1 MIFPFIVLDCL
12 QSAFSC
18 KICPFLIPVSATATN
33 DATIRDL
40 DEARIDG
47 HIFSFRACALVC
59 RGSRAWVTRGVP
71 LQRKMIDCSQSISL
85 CLLEVLFLV
94 DPCNYN
100 CFNFKSFRSR
110 FWTNNCNLIGRFYS
124 SLSACVKNCD
134 LLM

>member
-12 QSAFSC
+12 QSAFSR

-40 DEARIDG
+40 DETRIDG
-47 HIFSFRACALVC
+47 HIFSFRAYALVC

-71 LQRKMIDCSQSISL
+71 LQRKIIDCSQSISL

-100 CFNFKSFRSR
+100 WSR
-110 FWTNNCNLIGRFYS
+110 FLTNNCNLIGRFYS

>member
-12 QSAFSC
+12 QSAFSR

-40 DEARIDG
+40 DETRIDG

-71 LQRKMIDCSQSISL
+71 LQRKMIDRRSLYKDCRTPSKTRSFSGGGGGTFTALRSCDLSSKYCSL
-85 CLLEVLFLV
+85 CNNYLCANVLIT
-94 DPCNYN
+94 N
-100 CFNFKSFRSR
+100 CRS
-110 FWTNNCNLIGRFYS
+110 
-124 SLSACVKNCD
+124 
-134 LLM
+134 